1 MTSQPSASRSRLF
14 GGGSRSSCPVGNTI
28 LWFSGFG
35 VDNKREP
42 LPTVALE
49 KRFEP
54 AAMVCMSVRD
64 DKRAQVSDRHLQDI
78 QVAGE
83 SGRVRPPS

>member
-1 MTSQPSASRSRLF
+1 L
-14 GGGSRSSCPVGNTI
+14 
-28 LWFSGFG
+28 G
-35 VDNKREP
+35 VDNKGEP
-42 LPTVALE
+42 PPTVALE

-54 AAMVCMSVRD
+54 AVMVCVSVRD

-83 SGRVRPPS
+83 SGRCEAPVVQK